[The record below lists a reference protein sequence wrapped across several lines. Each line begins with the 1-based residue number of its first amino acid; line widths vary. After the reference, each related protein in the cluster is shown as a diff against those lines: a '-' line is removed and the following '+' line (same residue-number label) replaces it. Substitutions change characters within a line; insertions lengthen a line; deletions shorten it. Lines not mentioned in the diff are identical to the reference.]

1 MVSFDSTAQDDL
13 SIKKCLNN
21 AREQMTIE
29 KSIDQQVALLMQGIE
44 MGDEQLKEAMA
55 NELRQR
61 LIDSEKTG
69 VPLRVYC
76 GYDPTSPDLHLGHT
90 VTMRKLQQF
99 QELGHQAIFVIG
111 SFTALVGD
119 PSDKDKARPRLSKEQ
134 VMANAKTY
142 TDQAFKI
149 LDPEKTEVRYNDS
162 WLSEIRLEQV
172 VELASNFTVQQFLV
186 RDNFSKRYEAGEPI
200 WLHEFF
206 YALLQGYDATELRA
220 DVQLGA
226 TEQLFNLLA
235 GRKLQEAMGMKPQV
249 ALTIPV
255 LVGTDGHMRMA
266 KSTGNTIGINE
277 PPDEMYGKVMSIP
290 DSAMS
295 NYFRLLTRWGPEQ
308 VEGLES
314 GLESGELHP
323 RDAKMK
329 LAREIVEIYHGE
341 ETVDSAEASF
351 VKLFQEGGQPED
363 MPEHTYEAGSTVI
376 DVMVDSGLVESKSQA
391 RRLVDQKGVRVDGE
405 VIEDPYFNLA
415 FDQPVVL
422 QVGKRRF
429 ARLLKSG

>member
-1 MVSFDSTAQDDL
+1 MA
-13 SIKKCLNN
+13 
-21 AREQMTIE
+21 IE
-29 KSIDQQVALLMQGIE
+29 KNIDQQLALLMQGIE
-44 MGDEQLKEAMA
+44 MGDEKLKEAMA
-55 NELRQR
+55 KELRER
-61 LIDSEKTG
+61 LIDSQESG

-90 VTMRKLQQF
+90 VTMRKLRQF
-99 QELGHQAIFVIG
+99 QDLGHQAIFVIG

-119 PSDKDKARPRLSKEQ
+119 PSDKDKARPRLSKEE

-149 LDPEKTEVRYNDS
+149 LDPEKTEVRYNDT
-162 WLSEIRLEQV
+162 WLSNVQLEQV
-172 VELASNFTVQQFLV
+172 VEIASNFTVQQFLV
-186 RDNFSKRYEAGEPI
+186 RDNFSKRYESGEPI

-235 GRKLQEAMGMKPQV
+235 GRKLQEAMGMKAQV

-255 LVGTDGHMRMA
+255 LVGTDGHMRMS

-277 PPDEMYGKVMSIP
+277 PPEEMYGKVMSIP

-295 NYFRLLTRWGPEQ
+295 NYFRLVTRWEPDE
-308 VEGLES
+308 VERLES
-314 GLESGELHP
+314 GLKSGELHP
-323 RDAKMK
+323 RDVKMK
-329 LAREIVEIYHGE
+329 LAREIVGIYHGE
-341 ETVDSAEASF
+341 QVVDQAEAAF
-351 VKLFQEGGQPED
+351 IKLFQEGGKPDD
-363 MPEHTYEAGSTVI
+363 MPEHSYEPGSTVI
-376 DVMVDSGLVESKSQA
+376 DVMVASELVESKSQA
-391 RRLVDQKGVRVDGE
+391 RRLVDQNGVRVNDE
-405 VIEDPYFNLA
+405 VIEDPYFKID
-415 FDQPVVL
+415 FDDPVVL

-429 ARLLKSG
+429 VRLSRSS